1 MDTLLAGRNVL
12 AVMPTGS
19 GKSLCFQIPALV
31 YGGLT
36 IVVSPLVA
44 LMRDQV
50 AALQIAGVRAETI
63 NSSSSRDKNIAV
75 WRRVASGET
84 RILYLSPERL
94 MTAPMLAALS
104 RLNVRLIAIDEA
116 HCISQWGPSFRPEYQ
131 GLSGLSGFFPGIP
144 VAALTATADEVT
156 REDIVAQLF
165 AGDAATVVLGFDR
178 PNIRLAVEMKKNWK
192 AQMLAFIRG
201 HEGESGIVYC
211 LSRKKTEEAALFL
224 RDRGINALPYHA
236 GMDSG
241 EREKNQNIFMTEPAT
256 VMTATIAFGMG
267 IDKSDVRFVFH
278 ADLPGS
284 IEAYY
289 QEIGRAGR
297 DGHPAD
303 AHMLYGLDDIRMRR
317 VFIEQEN
324 AGEDR
329 KRREYRRLDALLG
342 YCEAPACRRQTLLT
356 YFGEETRPC
365 GNCDLCLSPV
375 ELEDGTT
382 AARKILSAVHRTGQ
396 RYGALHIID
405 ILLGTVT
412 AKVATAGHDSLPTF
426 GAGADRGKDEWRSL
440 IRQLVAAGFLILD
453 VRNYGGLAITG
464 PGLTLLGGETSFS
477 YRKDAVLK
485 AVPRKAKGPG
495 ASASDLTATENELFN
510 RLRELRLALSRERQV
525 PAYVI
530 FSDRTLADM
539 ARKKPGTRE
548 EFASVNGV
556 GSAKLEEFADQF
568 LEVVK
573 SIPEQSGKNADS

>member
-144 VAALTATADEVT
+144 IAALTATADEVT

-224 RDRGINALPYHA
+224 RDQGINALPYHA
-236 GMDSG
+236 GMDSS
-241 EREKNQNIFMTEPAT
+241 EREKNQNIFMTKPAT

-382 AARKILSAVHRTGQ
+382 AAQKILSAVHRTGQ

-485 AVPRKAKGPG
+485 AVPRKAKGPS

-556 GSAKLEEFADQF
+556 GSAKLEEFTDQF

-573 SIPEQSGKNADS
+573 IIPEQSGKNADS